1 MQTTLPRE
9 IKGAATT
16 GASACRAQYGSDCGK
31 HAATRQD
38 KQRSVVL
45 GPEHDWSSNAAD
57 AFGYMAIAY
66 EEPPVKSM
74 TIRRSPQPRARSPFT
89 PGHHQASESR
99 SGRSTKRRAKC
110 AEAPQDAAD
119 ALWAN

>member
-38 KQRSVVL
+38 EKRNVVL

-57 AFGYMAIAY
+57 AFGYMAI
-66 EEPPVKSM
+66 V
-74 TIRRSPQPRARSPFT
+74 
-89 PGHHQASESR
+89 
-99 SGRSTKRRAKC
+99 
-110 AEAPQDAAD
+110 
-119 ALWAN
+119 